1 MAPKRS
7 SPAVVKSSP
16 NKKKVKKE
24 KAAPPAP
31 VPVPALTVSGNPL
44 EPEQIELA
52 DKTFKYLKRDK
63 MVILVG
69 KDGEPGCAKTMVGG
83 EATHKYIQLK
93 ARARRTKRSA
103 RDILSHEH
111 RVRAAHR

>member
-1 MAPKRS
+1 MPPKRA

-31 VPVPALTVSGNPL
+31 IPMPALTDTMV
-44 EPEQIELA
+44 PEQIALA
-52 DKTFKYLKRDK
+52 TETFKILKKQK

-69 KDGEPGCAKTMVGG
+69 KEDHPGCAKTMVAG
-83 EATHKYIQLK
+83 EAIRLYTERLVCSSRQIV
-93 ARARRTKRSA
+93 AP
-103 RDILSHEH
+103 
-111 RVRAAHR
+111 

>member
-1 MAPKRS
+1 MPPKRA

-31 VPVPALTVSGNPL
+31 IPMPALTVSGNPL
-44 EPEQIELA
+44 QPEQIELA

-93 ARARRTKRSA
+93 ARSPHQT
-103 RDILSHEH
+103 LGT
-111 RVRAAHR
+111 